1 MTSRLIAVA
10 AVWFVVANAA
20 HAEDASTATPEA
32 AEPVALAESSAPAT
46 VAESPDATPQSVL
59 LRYKYAPNQVLRYAI
74 TDETTLEIAAGSEA
88 ATMNYSS
95 CTWKHLRVKSATDG
109 GRAVLE
115 LVLDRVQMQ
124 AEGPAGK
131 TEFDSRKPGLPPAE
145 FAHIVEYV
153 GRPIADLTV
162 TASGRVTDLRDPG
175 QKTATAAAVPAEL
188 LERDSTGPIVFPEQ
202 PVAIGERW
210 TEQFDVPVSVGEGTL
225 TKNVKL
231 QRAYTL
237 ISVEADVATIEL
249 DTIVLTPIQDASI
262 SAQLIQRTPSGII
275 LFDLQQGVILSR
287 RTFLSNQVV
296 GHEGAASK
304 LKVVRSYVERL
315 TTEDESLTAQR

>member
-1 MTSRLIAVA
+1 MSSRDLALLGISFLVSTP
-10 AVWFVVANAA
+10 VWS
-20 HAEDASTATPEA
+20 AESTPSTTATTSATGVPTASETAPA
-32 AEPVALAESSAPAT
+32 ASAP
-46 VAESPDATPQSVL
+46 VS
-59 LRYKYAPNQVLRYAI
+59 LRYKYAANQILRYAI
-74 TDETTLEIAAGSEA
+74 TDETTLEIAAGGEA

-95 CTWKHLRVKSATDG
+95 CTWKHLRVKSVTEG

-115 LVLDRVQMQ
+115 LVLDRVRMQ

-131 TEFDSRKPGLPPAE
+131 SRFDSREPGLPPAE
-145 FAHIVEYV
+145 FAHIVDFV
-153 GRPIADLTV
+153 GRPIADMTV
-162 TASGRVTDLRDPG
+162 TASGRITDLRDPG

-202 PVAIGERW
+202 PVAVGQRW
-210 TEQFDVPVSVGEGTL
+210 TEQIDVPVSVGEGTL

-237 ISVEADVATIEL
+237 TAVDDEVATIEL
-249 DTIVLTPIQDASI
+249 DTIVLTPIQDAAI
-262 SAQLIQRTPSGII
+262 SAQLIQRTPSGIV
-275 LFDLQQGVILSR
+275 LFDLQKGVILSR

-315 TTEDESLTAQR
+315 TTDDESLTAQR